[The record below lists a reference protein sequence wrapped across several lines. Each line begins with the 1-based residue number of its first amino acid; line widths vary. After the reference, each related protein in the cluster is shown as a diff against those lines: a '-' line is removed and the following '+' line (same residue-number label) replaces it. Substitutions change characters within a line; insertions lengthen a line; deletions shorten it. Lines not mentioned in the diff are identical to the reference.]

1 MLDKDL
7 RVSAPG
13 HTRDDYFYGMMV
25 ITVTYL
31 LEILYVEGKRWR
43 TVILGFK

>member
-7 RVSAPG
+7 EVIPAPG
-13 HTRDDYFYGMMV
+13 HTPGTTLFYGMMV

-31 LEILYVEGKRWR
+31 LEILYVLKGRDG
-43 TVILGFK
+43 VQLY